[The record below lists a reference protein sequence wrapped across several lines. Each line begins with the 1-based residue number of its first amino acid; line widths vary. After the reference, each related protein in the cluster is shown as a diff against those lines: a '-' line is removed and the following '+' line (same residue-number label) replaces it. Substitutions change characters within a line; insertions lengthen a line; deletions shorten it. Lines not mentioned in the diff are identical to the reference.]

1 MEYYD
6 IAETWSAD
14 QIREEQ
20 TKRLR
25 AAITKACKAPFYA
38 KILDEAG
45 LSPCDITSPEDIR
58 RLPFTS
64 KDDLRAQ
71 YPDRLCCVPRAQLV
85 RMHCSSGTTG
95 SPVAICYTQKDVD
108 TWADLMAR
116 SMFATGIRREDTFQN
131 MSGYGLFTGGLGIHY
146 GAERLGCMTIPAGAG
161 NTRRQIKLIKDF
173 GVTAVHILPSY
184 ALHVAQQIE
193 EEGEDPRELP
203 LRIALVGAEP
213 YTEET
218 RRRIESMLDLKVYN
232 SFGMSEMNGPGVGI
246 ECEEQSGLHIW
257 EDAYILEIIDPE
269 TGRTL
274 PDGEVGELVMTTLT
288 REGMPLLRYRTH
300 DLTRIIPGDC
310 ACGRKHRRI
319 DRILGR
325 SDDMFIL
332 KGVNI
337 YPMQIEQVL
346 MGFPEVGHNYLIRLE
361 KQGLLETLRV
371 LVEIREDHFV
381 EDMRVLRSLQDSIAR
396 RLRDEIL
403 ITPKVDLVQGG
414 SLPRT
419 EGKAQR
425 VVDLRDTPEGGN

>member
-14 QIREEQ
+14 RIREEQ
-20 TKRLR
+20 TRRLR
-25 AAITKACKAPFYA
+25 AVVAQARKAPFYA
-38 KILDEAG
+38 RILDEAG
-45 LSPCDITSPEDIR
+45 LSPEDIACPEDIR

-64 KDDLRAQ
+64 KDDPRAQ
-71 YPDRLCCVPRAQLV
+71 YPDRLCCVPRADLV

-95 SPVAICYTQKDVD
+95 SPVAICYTRKDVEA
-108 TWADLMAR
+108 WADLMAR
-116 SMFATGIRREDTFQN
+116 SMFAAGIRREDTFQN

-184 ALHVAQQIE
+184 ALHVARQIE
-193 EEGEDPRELP
+193 EEGEDPRALP

-218 RRRIESMLDLKVYN
+218 RRRIESMLDLRVYN

-246 ECEEQSGLHIW
+246 ECEAQSGLHIW

-310 ACGRKHRRI
+310 ACGRRHRRI

-337 YPMQIEQVL
+337 YPMQVEQVL
-346 MGFPEVGHNYLIRLE
+346 MSFPEVGHNYLIRLE

-371 LVEIREDHFV
+371 LVEIREEHFV
-381 EDMRVLRSLQDSIAR
+381 EDMRVLRGLQENIAR

-403 ITPKVDLVQGG
+403 VTPKVDLVQGG
-414 SLPRT
+414 SLPRS

-425 VVDLRDTPEGGN
+425 VVDMRGTPEGGN

>member
-14 QIREEQ
+14 RIREEQ
-20 TKRLR
+20 TRRLR
-25 AAITKACKAPFYA
+25 AVVAQARKAPFYA
-38 KILDEAG
+38 RILDEAG
-45 LSPCDITSPEDIR
+45 LSPEDIACPEDIR

-64 KDDLRAQ
+64 KDDLRAH
-71 YPDRLCCVPRAQLV
+71 YPDRLCCVPRADLV

-95 SPVAICYTQKDVD
+95 SPVAICYTRKDVEA
-108 TWADLMAR
+108 WADLMAR

-184 ALHVAQQIE
+184 ALHVARQIE
-193 EEGEDPRELP
+193 EEGEDPRALP

-218 RRRIESMLDLKVYN
+218 RRRIESMLDLRVYN

-246 ECEEQSGLHIW
+246 ECEAQSGLHIW

-310 ACGRKHRRI
+310 ACGRRHRRI

-337 YPMQIEQVL
+337 YPMQVEQVL
-346 MGFPEVGHNYLIRLE
+346 MSFPEVGHNYLIRLE

-371 LVEIREDHFV
+371 LVEIREEHFV
-381 EDMRVLRSLQDSIAR
+381 EDMRVLRGLQENIAR

-403 ITPKVDLVQGG
+403 VTPKVDLVQGG
-414 SLPRT
+414 SLPRS

-425 VVDLRDTPEGGN
+425 VVDMRGTPEGGN

>member
-14 QIREEQ
+14 RIREEQ
-20 TKRLR
+20 TRRLR
-25 AAITKACKAPFYA
+25 AVVAQARKAPFYA
-38 KILDEAG
+38 RILDEAG
-45 LSPCDITSPEDIR
+45 LSPEDIACPEDIR

-71 YPDRLCCVPRAQLV
+71 YPDRLCCVPRADLV

-95 SPVAICYTQKDVD
+95 SPVAICYTRKDVEA
-108 TWADLMAR
+108 WADLMAR
-116 SMFATGIRREDTFQN
+116 SMFAAGIRREDTFQN

-184 ALHVAQQIE
+184 ALHVARQIE
-193 EEGEDPRELP
+193 EEGEDPRALP

-218 RRRIESMLDLKVYN
+218 RRRIESMLDLRVYN

-246 ECEEQSGLHIW
+246 ECEAQSGLHIW

-310 ACGRKHRRI
+310 ACGRRHRRI

-337 YPMQIEQVL
+337 YPMQVEQVL

-371 LVEIREDHFV
+371 LVEIREEHFV
-381 EDMRVLRSLQDSIAR
+381 EDMRVLRGLQENIAR

-403 ITPKVDLVQGG
+403 VTPKVDLVQGG
-414 SLPRT
+414 SLPRS

-425 VVDLRDTPEGGN
+425 VVDMRGTPEGGN